1 MDKKNTIIGILL
13 LLASFYFMYDYSG
26 KEAQAAKQRQAQAAH
41 AQTSGEGQKQAKVS
55 PTAAMLSK
63 VSAAEKS
70 LKEQTQTLQNKF
82 IKVRFTNF
90 GGAIKDVALLKYN
103 ATDDSNAPYVFN
115 GVKDSL
121 PAMTMAFADAKSF
134 LPAPVSGAFTLVKRT
149 DTEAEYRLDVPQKFS
164 ITRTYLIVNENTDN
178 FQPYTVLTKT
188 SVKNLSAAP
197 LDLREV
203 SFYLG
208 AVPPTESDV
217 YGSNLA
223 FVLYDTDNK
232 TKFARSSEFLA
243 SSGFLGFG
251 ASAAKDFDA
260 LKYPTKWA
268 AVKNQFFAAV
278 FTPYKAESCG
288 AVAIP
293 LQLDAKADNK
303 YMKNAIGGFVNFA
316 VPQIAPNAEWTIEG
330 AYYVGPK
337 ELDRLYSIGGGQE
350 EIMNYGWFGFVS
362 RPLSRLLNWIYSC
375 VSVVSPEWGW
385 GWSIIIL
392 TLLVRGVLWPLTS
405 IQIKS
410 SQRMAKMQEP
420 IKEIREKY
428 KDDPK
433 KIQQETMKIY
443 SEYGINPL
451 AGCLPILIQIP
462 IFIGLYYMLQTS
474 CEIRFAHFLW
484 IKDLSLPDTLSF
496 LPYITIPLLD
506 YQLPIHILPLLNAL
520 VTVVQMHMTPTPSAD
535 KTQAAMFK
543 LMPVIMLF
551 FFYMFPSGLVLYWLV
566 QSLLGIVQAIII
578 RRGKDK
584 VVLKKR
590 TKPGFMQRMQEAMEQ
605 AQAQQQSHP
614 DFDKLPLKERL
625 RIAREDAI
633 KARKARQKAMLGGE
647 PERKKNPG
655 GRSTKPKRK

>member
-41 AQTSGEGQKQAKVS
+41 AQTSDEGQKQAKVS

-63 VSAAEKS
+63 VSDAEKS